1 VGAGSLEKWDMTDD
15 AAITSV
21 ADTALWVAA
30 FRAKE
35 NRRPDAAF
43 HDPLASILAG
53 DRGARIARSIP
64 HAAMVGWAVVVRASA
79 IDRLISEALQT
90 GVDTVVNLG
99 AGLDTRPYR
108 MTLPADTRWIEVD
121 LPAIVEQ
128 KNSKL
133 RDHQPVC
140 RLERIAMDLRDVPA
154 RRSLFAR
161 VGANSKSSLVITE
174 GLIPYFSNKDAEALA
189 SDLSGVP
196 SFQLWIQDFDNAGKR
211 GMPRS
216 WTKKLRAAPFLF
228 SVSDWFEFFSKCGW
242 RPREIVTSAEESE
255 RLERP
260 YPFSFPLGLMMYALP
275 KEVRR
280 RILGVTGVVVMQ
292 R

>member
-1 VGAGSLEKWDMTDD
+1 MTDD
-15 AAITSV
+15 SAITSV

-30 FRAKE
+30 FRARE
-35 NRRPDAAF
+35 TRRPDAAF
-43 HDPLASILAG
+43 RDPLASILAG

-64 HAAMVGWAVVVRASA
+64 HAAMVGWAAVVRASA
-79 IDRLISEALQT
+79 IDRLISETLQT
-90 GVDTVVNLG
+90 GIDTVINLG

-108 MTLPADTRWIEVD
+108 MMTLPTDIRWIEVD
-121 LPAIVEQ
+121 FPTIVEL

-140 RLERIAMDLRDVPA
+140 QIERIAMDLRDVAA
-154 RRSLFAR
+154 RRDLFAR
-161 VGANSKSSLVITE
+161 VGAKSKNSLVITE
-174 GLIPYFSNKDAEALA
+174 GLIPYFSNEDAADLA
-189 SDLSGVP
+189 SDLSAVP

-228 SVSDWFEFFSKCGW
+228 SVSDWFEFFSKSGW
-242 RPREIVTSAEESE
+242 RPRKIVTSLEESE
-255 RLERP
+255 RLRRP

-280 RILGVTGVVVMQ
+280 KILSVTGVVLMQ

>member
-1 VGAGSLEKWDMTDD
+1 MTDD
-15 AAITSV
+15 SAITSV

-79 IDRLISEALQT
+79 IDRLISDALRT
-90 GVDTVVNLG
+90 GIDTVINLG

-108 MTLPADTRWIEVD
+108 MTLPAEIRWIEVD
-121 LPAIVEQ
+121 LPTIVEQ
-128 KNSKL
+128 KNAKL

-154 RRSLFAR
+154 RRDLFAR
-161 VGANSKSSLVITE
+161 VGAKSKNSLVITE
-174 GLIPYFSNKDAEALA
+174 GLIPYFSNEDAGVLA
-189 SDLSGVP
+189 SDLSTVP

-228 SVSDWFEFFSKCGW
+228 SVSDWFEFFSKSGW

-255 RLERP
+255 RLKRP
-260 YPFSFPLGLMMYALP
+260 YPFSFPLGLMMHALP

-280 RILGVTGVVVMQ
+280 KILSVTGVVLME
-292 R
+292 RCA